1 MKPEQA
7 AKLVSKKLRGWTP
20 VSGATFTDGITK
32 PASKVSASPDVLIR
46 KYRKITADAAPG
58 PLKFKHNGV
67 SIVTVRS
74 KKSSQDTPG
83 FTKSVVVGDKG
94 IIGMQG

>member
-7 AKLVSKKLRGWTP
+7 AKIVSKKLRGWTP
-20 VSGATFTDGITK
+20 ISGAAFADSITK
-32 PASKVSASPDVLIR
+32 PASKVSASPDALIR
-46 KYRKITADAAPG
+46 KYRKITSAKTG

-74 KKSSQDTPG
+74 KKSNQDTPG